1 MLTTNIKKVKIAD
14 SLRNNL
20 LSNTLRLSKNNIEN
34 NNRTSEILSYNDC
47 RNLNSFMNNNQ
58 HSLGEYTLSTSER
71 TRNNNSNEHIFDKR
85 IKQQKQILDTP
96 FLNNLIF
103 HNIEIKQYRNFIYYI
118 QTTYNKIYGDYLK
131 NIINNKEQY
140 DYDNKNY
147 KIEIKQLE
155 NLIARYS
162 IIIFFLVK
170 KHHLFMA
177 KNIFLLM
184 LKENNIYINFFY
196 DNLLKQYY
204 NIKNNRELINHGNP
218 KSILKLI
225 KIFSFILKYSLIFN
239 LTNNRNI
246 FLSKYLCLQKLNYKL
261 FLLKSEI
268 RGSLIVTDI
277 GIKYLYASCLFN
289 TCYYSI
295 LFYSS
300 LTLPIKL
307 SELIFKIYQ
316 GMNEVIFDK
325 KEKSLLLKTSFNYAL
340 FIYLNGDNETALEQL
355 HLIKEKLINYYDE
368 NFISDDEEN
377 EMTEIEDPPIINKQI
392 YEPIKLIK
400 KKKDNKNKSVSFKD
414 KILIKRQ
421 ETMKKLERKRGLS
434 KSENTIDKLKEILFN
449 RRASLLNFT
458 SDNLFDPLHE
468 AHLNKYNNS
477 NLKKKSLRI
486 DDIKKLFISDVK
498 TILNKRNR
506 KSSITERDIKNK
518 QKIQKSFGVTTQT
531 NYNKSKQ
538 SIIELR
544 SSHTNFSS
552 LLKINKLNVPKY
564 MTDLLLIETEFLM
577 CEIEL
582 DSKNIKEAYEHFKNS
597 ILILFIF
604 RQNNEQNDLKSYRY
618 FRKKLRIISVYLK
631 EINKYIEE
639 KNWRN
644 KFQVIKNPIK
654 NSKTYVSLNKKKF
667 FKEKLGVKKSSLH
680 LGRNHLLE
688 NIELNNKKKNKGDE
702 YYNNLINKKIS
713 EEIEK
718 LFLFLNT
725 LSIYQI
731 KILNDTQPKRE
742 IRNDL
747 PIFFNGQFKDTLTTG
762 QRNSLRNLNTMSIS
776 RNMILNNPDN
786 LILPTNLKF
795 SSLSYNEKTSSK
807 CHYSN
812 DKIMSRIRN
821 HKLYKR
827 ILSLSNTIEYE
838 YFKNII
844 FSKKVNKNLQQFF
857 LENYSLVM
865 KILKESRKNEI
876 NDIIKKPDI
885 LVDPINN
892 YKKNR
897 RVSHSYFNNY
907 LIYYKEIKDLKK
919 IINKINDFKVEE
931 SNYQSN
937 QKDNDILIV
946 DSENNNSISLSITNS
961 SYNNNEDF

>member
-1 MLTTNIKKVKIAD
+1 M
-14 SLRNNL
+14 
-20 LSNTLRLSKNNIEN
+20 
-34 NNRTSEILSYNDC
+34 
-47 RNLNSFMNNNQ
+47 
-58 HSLGEYTLSTSER
+58 
-71 TRNNNSNEHIFDKR
+71 
-85 IKQQKQILDTP
+85 
-96 FLNNLIF
+96 
-103 HNIEIKQYRNFIYYI
+103 
-118 QTTYNKIYGDYLK
+118 
-131 NIINNKEQY
+131 
-140 DYDNKNY
+140 
-147 KIEIKQLE
+147 
-155 NLIARYS
+155 
-162 IIIFFLVK
+162 
-170 KHHLFMA
+170 
-177 KNIFLLM
+177 
-184 LKENNIYINFFY
+184 
-196 DNLLKQYY
+196 
-204 NIKNNRELINHGNP
+204 
-218 KSILKLI
+218 
-225 KIFSFILKYSLIFN
+225 
-239 LTNNRNI
+239 
-246 FLSKYLCLQKLNYKL
+246 
-261 FLLKSEI
+261 
-268 RGSLIVTDI
+268 
-277 GIKYLYASCLFN
+277 
-289 TCYYSI
+289 
-295 LFYSS
+295 
-300 LTLPIKL
+300 
-307 SELIFKIYQ
+307 
-316 GMNEVIFDK
+316 
-325 KEKSLLLKTSFNYAL
+325 
-340 FIYLNGDNETALEQL
+340 
-355 HLIKEKLINYYDE
+355 
-368 NFISDDEEN
+368 
-377 EMTEIEDPPIINKQI
+377 
-392 YEPIKLIK
+392 
-400 KKKDNKNKSVSFKD
+400 
-414 KILIKRQ
+414 
-421 ETMKKLERKRGLS
+421 
-434 KSENTIDKLKEILFN
+434 
-449 RRASLLNFT
+449 
-458 SDNLFDPLHE
+458 
-468 AHLNKYNNS
+468 
-477 NLKKKSLRI
+477 
-486 DDIKKLFISDVK
+486 
-498 TILNKRNR
+498 
-506 KSSITERDIKNK
+506 
-518 QKIQKSFGVTTQT
+518 TTQT

-688 NIELNNKKKNKGDE
+688 KIELNNKKKNKGDE

>member
-1 MLTTNIKKVKIAD
+1 MLTTNIKNVKIAD

-20 LSNTLRLSKNNIEN
+20 LSNTLFLSKNNIDN
-34 NNRTSEILSYNDC
+34 INRTSENLSYNEC
-47 RNLNSFMNNNQ
+47 GNLNSFMNNQ
-58 HSLGEYTLSTSER
+58 LSLGEYTLSTSER
-71 TRNNNSNEHIFDKR
+71 TRNNNSNEHVFDKR
-85 IKQQKQILDTP
+85 IKQQKQSLDTS
-96 FLNNLIF
+96 FLNNLLF

-170 KHHLFMA
+170 KHHFFMA
-177 KNIFLLM
+177 KNMFLLM

-204 NIKNNRELINHGNP
+204 NIENNPELINHGNP

-239 LTNNRNI
+239 LTNNINI

-268 RGSLIVTDI
+268 RGNLIVTDI

-300 LTLPIKL
+300 LALPIKL

-340 FIYLNGDNETALEQL
+340 FIYLNGNNEAALDQL

-377 EMTEIEDPPIINKQI
+377 EMTEIEDPPVINKQI

-434 KSENTIDKLKEILFN
+434 RSENTIDKLKEILFN
-449 RRASLLNFT
+449 RRTSLLNFN
-458 SDNLFDPLHE
+458 SNNLFDPLHE

-477 NLKKKSLRI
+477 NLKKKNLRI

-518 QKIQKSFGVTTQT
+518 QKIQKNLGVTTKA

-538 SIIELR
+538 QSIIDLR
-544 SSHTNFSS
+544 SSHTNFTS
-552 LLKINKLNVPKY
+552 LIKINKLNVPKY

-604 RQNNEQNDLKSYRY
+604 RENNEQNDLKSYRY

-644 KFQVIKNPIK
+644 RFQVIKNPIK
-654 NSKTYVSLNKKKF
+654 SSKTYISLNKKKL
-667 FKEKLGVKKSSLH
+667 FKEKLGVKKSSLR
-680 LGRNHLLE
+680 LGRNYLLE
-688 NIELNNKKKNKGDE
+688 SIELNNKKKNKGDE

-718 LFLFLNT
+718 FFLFLNT

-747 PIFFNGQFKDTLTTG
+747 PILFNGQFKDTLTTG
-762 QRNSLRNLNTMSIS
+762 QRNSLRNLHTMSIS
-776 RNMILNNPDN
+776 RNMILNNPDK

-795 SSLSYNEKTSSK
+795 SSLSYSQKTSSK
-807 CHYSN
+807 SHYSN
-812 DKIMSRIRN
+812 DKIMKRIRN
-821 HKLYKR
+821 NKLYKR
-827 ILSLSNTIEYE
+827 ILSLSNTVEYE

-844 FSKKVNKNLQQFF
+844 FSKKINKNLQQFF
-857 LENYSLVM
+857 IENYSLVM

-876 NDIIKKPDI
+876 NDIIKRPDI

-897 RVSHSYFNNY
+897 SVSHGHFNNY

-919 IINKINDFKVEE
+919 IINKLNDFKVEE
-931 SNYQSN
+931 NN
-937 QKDNDILIV
+937 NKNNEKNNDILIV
-946 DSENNNSISLSITNS
+946 DSENNNSISLSISNS
-961 SYNNNEDF
+961 SYYDDEDY

>member
-1 MLTTNIKKVKIAD
+1 
-14 SLRNNL
+14 
-20 LSNTLRLSKNNIEN
+20 
-34 NNRTSEILSYNDC
+34 
-47 RNLNSFMNNNQ
+47 
-58 HSLGEYTLSTSER
+58 
-71 TRNNNSNEHIFDKR
+71 
-85 IKQQKQILDTP
+85 
-96 FLNNLIF
+96 
-103 HNIEIKQYRNFIYYI
+103 
-118 QTTYNKIYGDYLK
+118 
-131 NIINNKEQY
+131 
-140 DYDNKNY
+140 
-147 KIEIKQLE
+147 
-155 NLIARYS
+155 
-162 IIIFFLVK
+162 
-170 KHHLFMA
+170 
-177 KNIFLLM
+177 
-184 LKENNIYINFFY
+184 
-196 DNLLKQYY
+196 
-204 NIKNNRELINHGNP
+204 
-218 KSILKLI
+218 
-225 KIFSFILKYSLIFN
+225 
-239 LTNNRNI
+239 
-246 FLSKYLCLQKLNYKL
+246 
-261 FLLKSEI
+261 
-268 RGSLIVTDI
+268 
-277 GIKYLYASCLFN
+277 
-289 TCYYSI
+289 
-295 LFYSS
+295 
-300 LTLPIKL
+300 
-307 SELIFKIYQ
+307 
-316 GMNEVIFDK
+316 
-325 KEKSLLLKTSFNYAL
+325 
-340 FIYLNGDNETALEQL
+340 
-355 HLIKEKLINYYDE
+355 
-368 NFISDDEEN
+368 
-377 EMTEIEDPPIINKQI
+377 MTEIEDPPIINKQI

-518 QKIQKSFGVTTQT
+518 QKIQKSFGVATQT

-688 NIELNNKKKNKGDE
+688 NIELNNKKKNNGDE

-795 SSLSYNEKTSSK
+795 SSLSYNDKTSSK
-807 CHYSN
+807 SHYSN

-827 ILSLSNTIEYE
+827 ILSLSNTVEY
-838 YFKNII
+838 
-844 FSKKVNKNLQQFF
+844 
-857 LENYSLVM
+857 
-865 KILKESRKNEI
+865 
-876 NDIIKKPDI
+876 
-885 LVDPINN
+885 
-892 YKKNR
+892 
-897 RVSHSYFNNY
+897 
-907 LIYYKEIKDLKK
+907 
-919 IINKINDFKVEE
+919 
-931 SNYQSN
+931 
-937 QKDNDILIV
+937 
-946 DSENNNSISLSITNS
+946 
-961 SYNNNEDF
+961 